1 MTECTICTSK
11 YTSCTRQKLECPK
24 CNESFCKECLKND
37 INTDKED
44 NRIKC
49 FFCGEEFTMDFLK
62 GLFPSTFLKKVIM
75 PKREIDNFVQQQMA
89 QLPATQVQKKSVNSE
104 KKFIRAT
111 GLLMIVSQFIRV
123 NLQRYLNSNALP
135 SRVLDLYRLQASV

>member
-1 MTECTICTSK
+1 MTECTICTLK

-49 FFCGEEFTMDFLK
+49 FFCGEEFTIDFLK
-62 GLFPSTFLKKVIM
+62 ISLSSQCERISS
-75 PKREIDNFVQQQMA
+75 EI
-89 QLPATQVQKKSVNSE
+89 
-104 KKFIRAT
+104 
-111 GLLMIVSQFIRV
+111 
-123 NLQRYLNSNALP
+123 
-135 SRVLDLYRLQASV
+135 